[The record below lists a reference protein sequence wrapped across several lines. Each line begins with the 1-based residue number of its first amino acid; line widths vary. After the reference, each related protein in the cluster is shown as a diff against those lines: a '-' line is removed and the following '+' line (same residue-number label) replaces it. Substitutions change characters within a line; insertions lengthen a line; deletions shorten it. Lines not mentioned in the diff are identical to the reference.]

1 MLLVTKTNLNS
12 LADATESD
20 LPCLSVQKSKHALSK
35 VSIFKM
41 LPLRDGKNEKK
52 KKKKKRGELCAS
64 PSPSECYPKY
74 KPPKINVVYS
84 VSQGV

>member
-35 VSIFKM
+35 DSIFKM
-41 LPLRDGKNEKK
+41 LPLMDGKNEKK
-52 KKKKKRGELCAS
+52 KRKKKKEESYAL
-64 PSPSECYPKY
+64 
-74 KPPKINVVYS
+74 VLV
-84 VSQGV
+84 